1 MVLNTVLDT
10 PPTTGSDLTG
20 TAPDHEWTQFEERY
34 CHHHRDC
41 GARQLGDL
49 LGVPASEVIRHMASL
64 GVDVAPVPL
73 LGGVCPSCGGR
84 MPVAGE
90 AAARGICDACNTRL
104 MMELRAS
111 WAADRRAYN
120 VSRAVSM
127 GEARHGQGLSEVRE
141 GDPGRG

>member
-1 MVLNTVLDT
+1 MNTFS
-10 PPTTGSDLTG
+10 TGRRRRGSGITG
-20 TAPDHEWTQFEERY
+20 IEVDHEWTQFEERY

-41 GARQLGDL
+41 GAAQLGDL
-49 LGVPASEVIRHMASL
+49 LGIPGREVVEHMASL

-73 LGGVCPSCGGR
+73 LGGVCPSCGRR

-111 WAADRRAYN
+111 WAADRRSYN
-120 VSRAVSM
+120 VSRSVSM
-127 GEARHGQGLSEVRE
+127 GEARHGKGLPEVRQGGPG
-141 GDPGRG
+141 GD